1 MTAMRAH
8 EHLRDEELLLLLD
21 GEAGAREQEWIAHVA
36 QCQACGA
43 RRAQLEQAMA
53 NWVASRPSTAPPAME
68 QPLANLRRGLETR
81 SRHWLRYAAAAC
93 VMAAVAGG
101 VLWNTHL
108 RAPAGPLPDARL
120 TPGAARA
127 LTRDEVCGLAEED
140 GERRAPVELARRVF
154 RDYRIARPRAR
165 AYELDY
171 LISPA
176 LGGAEEARNLWP
188 QPYAEGIWNSRV
200 KDALEDDLRRQV
212 CSGALELTS
221 VQAELAEDWIATYK
235 RHFRSERPLAEH
247 RGFMKDQAWE

>member
-1 MTAMRAH
+1 MRAH
-8 EHLRDEELLLLLD
+8 EHLRDEELLLLMD
-21 GEAGAREQEWIAHVA
+21 GEAGTRQAEWSAQVA
-36 QCQACGA
+36 ACERCGE

-53 NWVASRPSTAPPAME
+53 NWVASRPPVALPAME
-68 QPLANLRRGLETR
+68 VPLANLRRGLESH
-81 SRHWLRYAAAAC
+81 SRRWLRYAAAAC

-127 LTRDEVCGLAEED
+127 LTRAEVCGLAEED
-140 GERRAPVELARRVF
+140 GERQAPVELARRVF

-188 QPYAEGIWNSRV
+188 RLYAAGVWNARV
-200 KDALEDDLRRQV
+200 KEALEDELRAQA
-212 CSGALELTS
+212 CSSAL
-221 VQAELAEDWIATYK
+221 
-235 RHFRSERPLAEH
+235 
-247 RGFMKDQAWE
+247 G

>member
-1 MTAMRAH
+1 MRVH
-8 EHLRDEELLLLLD
+8 EHPRDDELLLMMD
-21 GEAGAREQEWIAHVA
+21 GEAGTRQAEWSAHVV

-53 NWVASRPSTAPPAME
+53 SWLASRPPAALPALE
-68 QPLANLRRGLETR
+68 KPLANLRRGLESY
-81 SRHWLRYAAAAC
+81 SRRWLRYAAAAC

-101 VLWNTHL
+101 MLWNTHL

-127 LTRDEVCGLAEED
+127 LTRAEVCGLAGED
-140 GERRAPVELARRVF
+140 GERQAPVELARRVF

-188 QPYAEGIWNSRV
+188 QPFAEGVWNSRV

-212 CSGALELTS
+212 CTGALELTS
-221 VQAELAEDWIATYK
+221 VQTALASDLIAAYK
-235 RHFRSERPLAEH
+235 RHFRTERPLAEH
-247 RGFMKDQAWE
+247 RGFVKDRAWE